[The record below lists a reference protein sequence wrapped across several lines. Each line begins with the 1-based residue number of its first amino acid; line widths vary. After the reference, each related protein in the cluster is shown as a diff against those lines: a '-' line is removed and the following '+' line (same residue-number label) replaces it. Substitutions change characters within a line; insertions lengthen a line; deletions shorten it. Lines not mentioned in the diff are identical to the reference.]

1 VSLWFINR
9 DDAGKVIKGRKWFM
23 SVYPL
28 GLALPVL
35 VTAANVVER
44 TGSKQVLPKVKAHS
58 KD

>member
-1 VSLWFINR
+1 
-9 DDAGKVIKGRKWFM
+9 M